1 MYLNV
6 RIAVEALE
14 PIQLFFRGFPQKSRV
29 LPPPRAKDICQPKGS
44 EKTLL
49 FIILYFCTTLGDKQR
64 SIHGCIYFQ

>member
-29 LPPPRAKDICQPKGS
+29 LPPQSKGYLS
-44 EKTLL
+44 AQRVREDTALYYSLL
-49 FIILYFCTTLGDKQR
+49 LHYSGR
-64 SIHGCIYFQ
+64 